1 MAGQY
6 IKDTAT
12 GRITKVQPA
21 TYTPNPERTA
31 QINADTATVK
41 RHARRAAFAQG
52 ITRSEYEA
60 SNRMRAAWEAR
71 AVADLISTGTKL
83 HNVVISAYGEVA

>member
-6 IKDTAT
+6 IKDMAT
-12 GRITKVQPA
+12 GRVTKVQPA
-21 TYTPNPERTA
+21 TYTPNPERAA

-41 RHARRAAFAQG
+41 SHARRAAFAQG
-52 ITRSEYEA
+52 ITRTEYEA

-71 AVADLISTGTKL
+71 AVTNILATGATL
-83 HNVVISAYGEVA
+83 HNVVISAYGEVS